1 MNTFF
6 RLVLSML
13 LLASV
18 PARPSLAQQRNL
30 GANAAL
36 RYWSAFAQMQDMG
49 ISNEQAHELS
59 LILAG
64 TVPYDD
70 AKFSDLVQK
79 NEPALETMIRGTS
92 LPNCDWGLDYPLGPQ
107 APVDYVRKS
116 LVLGRLNVLYV
127 FHLLSTNNEDGAV
140 RALLGGLRFSR
151 DVGNGGTFL
160 ATEVAAG
167 LLGTHLQ
174 AISFALHAGKL
185 SAAERSALQKAL
197 TQLGPESLDWQTA
210 VKRELTV
217 VRQLTPKDTAA
228 LAQITPLYVN
238 VMNDSSG
245 LSALQEAI
253 AHAPES
259 LQQFLPNPSRVVE
272 AKRDLLERFRQ
283 VQSSM
288 Q

>member
-6 RLVLSML
+6 RLVLSVL

-18 PARPSLAQQRNL
+18 PARPSLAQQKGL

-36 RYWSAFAQMQDMG
+36 RYWSAFAQMQDTG
-49 ISNEQAHELS
+49 ISNEQARELS

-64 TVPYDD
+64 TVSYDD
-70 AKFSDLVQK
+70 AKFSDLVEK

-92 LPNCDWGLDYPLGPQ
+92 LPNCDWGLDYPLGPNV
-107 APVDYVRKS
+107 PVDFVRKS
-116 LVLGRLNVLYV
+116 LVLGRLNVLYA
-127 FHLLSTNNEDGAV
+127 FHLLNTNNEAGAV
-140 RALLGGLRFSR
+140 RALVAGLRFSH
-151 DVGNGGTFL
+151 DVGNGGTLF

-185 SAAERSALQKAL
+185 SAAERSTLQRAL

-217 VRQLTPKDTAA
+217 IRQFAPRDAAA
-228 LAQITPLYVN
+228 LAQIRPLYVN
-238 VMNDSSG
+238 VMNDPSG
-245 LSALQEAI
+245 LAALQEAI

-259 LQQFLPNPSRVVE
+259 LQELLPIPGRVVE
-272 AKRDLLERFRQ
+272 SKKDLLERFKQ
-283 VQSSM
+283 VQSSL